1 MILKFKTMCVCPA
14 TETESEYRQ
23 EQWHYIDGITE
34 ATTYYDAEIRAVCV
48 RITDAHQDGF
58 SVIALHDE
66 AYLLNDAGKTIEKV
80 RC

>member
-1 MILKFKTMCVCPA
+1 MILKFRTECIHPA
-14 TETESEYRQ
+14 TETEGEYRQ

-34 ATTYYDAEIRAVCV
+34 ASTYYDTEHRAVCV
-48 RITDAHQDGF
+48 RINRDD
-58 SVIALHDE
+58 VIALYDE